1 MGLPIRQVTWSK
13 PVTRGGVHQGVLVR
27 AAVGVACMS
36 LQRTSVRL
44 RRELKVL
51 VVSVGR
57 SCAQQAAVLL
67 QVGRYRNM
75 GHAMTTI
82 VRQEGVPALYRGL
95 GASILSIIPEAA
107 ITYGVLRLLFPSG
120 TLRTHQHPASAAH
133 STRSAPYMF
142 VPLK

>member
-1 MGLPIRQVTWSK
+1 
-13 PVTRGGVHQGVLVR
+13 
-27 AAVGVACMS
+27 
-36 LQRTSVRL
+36 
-44 RRELKVL
+44 
-51 VVSVGR
+51 
-57 SCAQQAAVLL
+57 
-67 QVGRYRNM
+67 M

-133 STRSAPYMF
+133 STQSTPYMV